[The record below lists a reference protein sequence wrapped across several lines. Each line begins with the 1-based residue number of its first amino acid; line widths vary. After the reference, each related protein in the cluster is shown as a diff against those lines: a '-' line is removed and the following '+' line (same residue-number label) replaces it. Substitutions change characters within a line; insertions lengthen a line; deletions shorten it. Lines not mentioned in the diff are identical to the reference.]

1 MKCEFEVIKPTD
13 EVLAQAVEAAELMR
27 EHTDDEYGVAH
38 SLLYL
43 HQRNK
48 QLEAIVSLVDRYLNF
63 GTPENEHARLMC
75 MLVALHEFEEAAEEE
90 FKLPEN

>member
-1 MKCEFEVIKPTD
+1 MKSEFEVIKPTD

-27 EHTDDEYGVAH
+27 ERTDDKHGIAH

-43 HQRNK
+43 YQRNK
-48 QLEAIVSLVDRYLNF
+48 RLEMIVSLVDRYLNF
-63 GTPENEHARLMC
+63 GTPEDEHARLMR
-75 MLVALHEFEEAAEEE
+75 MLVELHEFEEAAEDE